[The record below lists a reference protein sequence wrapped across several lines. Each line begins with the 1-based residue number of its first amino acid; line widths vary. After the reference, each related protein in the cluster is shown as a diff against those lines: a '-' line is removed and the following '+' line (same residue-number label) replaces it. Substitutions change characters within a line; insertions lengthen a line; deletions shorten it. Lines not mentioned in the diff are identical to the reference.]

1 MSNSANN
8 TTEYSW
14 ITYIEDAND
23 GSGDGILTFPPELIE
38 KMGWKEGSTILHL
51 EVGEPG
57 TLIITEAIGLGIL
70 NITESESLTNNEN
83 SV

>member
-8 TTEYSW
+8 TADYSW
-14 ITYIEDAND
+14 TTYIEDADD

-38 KMGWKEGSTILHL
+38 KMGWKEGTTLHL
-51 EVGEPG
+51 EVTEEG
-57 TLIITEAIGLGIL
+57 TLIITDK
-70 NITESESLTNNEN
+70 SLTNNEN